1 MSLYFA
7 FRSDREQTR
16 SSYPLDRAT
25 SRSRCSGKGRLNAVN
40 TYARLLLRHERRQ
53 IRMAGE
59 THDRSP
65 ARVAQALR
73 GRGGRSPLYVWMW
86 ENYAELSAA
95 RVQGRRA
102 DWISAAEEIR
112 RMGIKSER
120 GGKVNA
126 ETMRRTWANVD
137 KNAKAFGWTGDRHPA
152 QPGDTAPA
160 PRAPVESTVRQTYR
174 DIGAEIGAEVEDD
187 APKIVLK
194 RVTRPE

>member
-1 MSLYFA
+1 MLFEGA
-7 FRSDREQTR
+7 ERQTR
-16 SSYPLDRAT
+16 MVGDP
-25 SRSRCSGKGRLNAVN
+25 
-40 TYARLLLRHERRQ
+40 
-53 IRMAGE
+53 
-59 THDRSP
+59 HDRSP
-65 ARVAQALR
+65 AKVAQAIR

-95 RVQGRRA
+95 KVPGRRS
-102 DWISAAEEIR
+102 DWISAAEEVR

-120 GGKVNA
+120 GGKVSA

-152 QPGDTAPA
+152 QPGDTAPT
-160 PRAPVESTVRQTYR
+160 PWAPVESTVRQTYR